1 MSPLPVA
8 FSLFKGLVPAAA
20 LVFTEEPLSPLPVA
34 FSGLTVFTLEAAALF
49 EEGPSGLAPLTGLT
63 LDTTGAGLVDE
74 GVLPTGLTFGLTLG
88 FILGLASFAETEVG
102 ALEDIGVFLLGLP
115 SCAKVAENANKID
128 VAIINFFIL
137 FYF

>member
-1 MSPLPVA
+1 MLETFSA
-8 FSLFKGLVPAAA
+8 FEVFTEDEAAA
-20 LVFTEEPLSPLPVA
+20 LLLETFSAFEVFTED
-34 FSGLTVFTLEAAALF
+34 EAAALF
-49 EEGPSGLAPLTGLT
+49 EEGPTGLAPLTGLT
-63 LDTTGAGLVDE
+63 LDTTGAGLVD
-74 GVLPTGLTFGLTLG
+74 VLPTGLTFGLTFG

>member
-1 MSPLPVA
+1 M
-8 FSLFKGLVPAAA
+8 
-20 LVFTEEPLSPLPVA
+20 
-34 FSGLTVFTLEAAALF
+34 
-49 EEGPSGLAPLTGLT
+49 
-63 LDTTGAGLVDE
+63 DTTGAGLVDE

-137 FYF
+137 F